1 MTAELDQACSDF
13 QDQLDSKWASMTAN
27 VEAQQAS
34 WAATLESRT
43 ATVYQA
49 LADARQAIFEAY
61 VRKVEALD
69 AEEKEIR
76 WAITSIWNYD
86 RQHALNEALTAARE
100 AADAVCDELRAGF
113 EAQLDELR
121 QMWDNWTVV
130 QTADLDSNTEKA
142 LQDCD
147 DAKVAQTA
155 KLDQFKEDMR
165 AEYAAWEEKENS
177 EFAAFMAAS
186 REAWMAIQV
195 SYCLKHGEAGDV
207 TSAGYGCSWGTG
219 AGAGNAGFKKGVAIE
234 EHMESLTYGQDPI
247 DIKHVYD
254 EEWLIQGAVDW
265 TMEGVQEEYDRQ
277 LQRIC
282 DELDRLKNT
291 ITTTRVELEGRLL
304 THINDAND
312 RMVANVESQA
322 ASLLEREQG
331 VIASV
336 NTDRLA
342 LEAEVD
348 AKREEVQWAIKE
360 LVWQLGYTQGYK
372 FGGHDGEDAKIL
384 AQITDLKDEYAAL
397 IAKQTEI
404 MAARVAEELANA
416 EVAYG
421 DAIAA
426 VDALQAVESAGTEAA
441 IAQAQVDLVA
451 AVNAA
456 DLDFEIVAGFTIASE
471 ESALGSL

>member
-1 MTAELDQACSDF
+1 MTRSGAEMTAELDQAWSDF
-13 QDQLDSKWASMTAN
+13 QAQLDSKWASMTAN
-27 VEAQQAS
+27 VEQQTAA
-34 WAATLESRT
+34 WTATLESRT

-49 LADARQAIFEAY
+49 LADARQAIFDAY
-61 VRKVEALD
+61 VRKVAALD

-76 WAITSIWNYD
+76 WAITSVWNYD

-100 AADAVCDELRAGF
+100 AANAECDTLRAGF
-113 EAQLDELR
+113 EAQLDELK
-121 QMWDNWTVV
+121 QMWDDWTVV
-130 QTADLDSNTEKA
+130 QSADLDANTERA
-142 LQDCD
+142 LQDCE
-147 DAKVAQTA
+147 DAKADQTA
-155 KLDQFKEDMR
+155 KLTQFKDDMR
-165 AEYAAWEEKENS
+165 AQYAAWEEKENS

-195 SYCLKHGEAGDV
+195 SYCLKHGQAGDITQV
-207 TSAGYGCSWGTG
+207 GHGCSWGTG

-265 TMEGVQEEYDRQ
+265 TMEGVPEEYARQ

-282 DELDRLKNT
+282 DQLDAWIASVTATREALEVRLH
-291 ITTTRVELEGRLL
+291 
-304 THINDAND
+304 THINNANG
-312 RMVANVESQA
+312 RMVENVYDQA
-322 ASLLEREQG
+322 ASLLAREQG
-331 VIASV
+331 VVASV

-348 AKREEVQWAIKE
+348 AKRVEVQWAIKE

-372 FGGHDGEDAKIL
+372 FGGHDGEDANIL

-404 MAARVAEELANA
+404 ITARVAKELADA
-416 EVAYG
+416 EVAY
-421 DAIAA
+421 AASVKA
-426 VDALQAVESAGTEAA
+426 VDDLQAVEYRGTEQAISQAIAEFSAA
-441 IAQAQVDLVA
+441 IDEE
-451 AVNAA
+451 NAA
-456 DLDFEIVAGFTIASE
+456 FEAVSTSAYAG
-471 ESALGSL
+471 L

>member
-155 KLDQFKEDMR
+155 KLDQFKDDMR

-195 SYCLKHGEAGDV
+195 SYCLKHGQAGDITQV
-207 TSAGYGCSWGTG
+207 GHGCSWGVG

-265 TMEGVQEEYDRQ
+265 TMEGVPEEYARQ
-277 LQRIC
+277 L
-282 DELDRLKNT
+282 
-291 ITTTRVELEGRLL
+291 
-304 THINDAND
+304 
-312 RMVANVESQA
+312 
-322 ASLLEREQG
+322 
-331 VIASV
+331 
-336 NTDRLA
+336 
-342 LEAEVD
+342 
-348 AKREEVQWAIKE
+348 
-360 LVWQLGYTQGYK
+360 
-372 FGGHDGEDAKIL
+372 
-384 AQITDLKDEYAAL
+384 
-397 IAKQTEI
+397 
-404 MAARVAEELANA
+404 
-416 EVAYG
+416 
-421 DAIAA
+421 
-426 VDALQAVESAGTEAA
+426 
-441 IAQAQVDLVA
+441 
-451 AVNAA
+451 
-456 DLDFEIVAGFTIASE
+456 
-471 ESALGSL
+471 

>member
-1 MTAELDQACSDF
+1 MTAELDQAWSDF
-13 QDQLDSKWASMTAN
+13 QAQLDSKWASMTAN
-27 VEAQQAS
+27 VEQQTAAWS
-34 WAATLESRT
+34 ATLESRT

-61 VRKVEALD
+61 VRKVAALD

-76 WAITSIWNYD
+76 WAITSVWNYD

-100 AADAVCDELRAGF
+100 AADAECDALRAGF
-113 EAQLDELR
+113 EAQLDELK
-121 QMWDNWTVV
+121 QMWDDWTVV
-130 QTADLDSNTEKA
+130 QSADLDANTERA
-142 LQDCD
+142 LQDCE
-147 DAKVAQTA
+147 DAKADQTA
-155 KLDQFKEDMR
+155 KLTQFKDDMR
-165 AEYAAWEEKENS
+165 AQYAAWEEKENS

-195 SYCLKHGEAGDV
+195 SYCLKHGQAGDITQV
-207 TSAGYGCSWGTG
+207 GHGCSWGTG

-265 TMEGVQEEYDRQ
+265 TMEGVPEEYARQ

-282 DELDRLKNT
+282 DQLDAWIASVT
-291 ITTTRVELEGRLL
+291 ATRESLEARLL
-304 THINDAND
+304 THINNAND
-312 RMVANVESQA
+312 RMVQNVNSQA
-322 ASLLEREQG
+322 ASLLAREQG
-331 VIASV
+331 VVASV
-336 NTDRLA
+336 DTDRLA

-348 AKREEVQWAIKE
+348 AKRVEVQWAIKE

-372 FGGHDGEDAKIL
+372 FGGHDGEDANIL

-404 MAARVAEELANA
+404 ITARVAKELADA
-416 EVAYG
+416 EVAY
-421 DAIAA
+421 AASVKA
-426 VDALQAVESAGTEAA
+426 VDDLQAVESRGTEQAISQAIAELSAA
-441 IAQAQVDLVA
+441 IDEE
-451 AVNAA
+451 NAA
-456 DLDFEIVAGFTIASE
+456 FEAVSTSAYAG
-471 ESALGSL
+471 L